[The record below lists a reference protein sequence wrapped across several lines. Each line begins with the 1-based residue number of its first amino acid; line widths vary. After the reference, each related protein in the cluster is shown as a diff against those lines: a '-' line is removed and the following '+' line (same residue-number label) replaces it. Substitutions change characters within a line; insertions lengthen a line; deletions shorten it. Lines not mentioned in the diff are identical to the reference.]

1 MKAVLFWTINDFPAY
16 GNLSGSVTK
25 GYNACPICVDETKPI
40 RLKHCKKMVFLK
52 NRRFLRRNHPYRK
65 QAAAFDNT
73 IENEVAPEPL
83 SGEEVL
89 ARVEGLPRE
98 FGKTQKPAKRGDQPR
113 PCWKKKK
120 RVL

>member
-1 MKAVLFWTINDFPAY
+1 
-16 GNLSGSVTK
+16 
-25 GYNACPICVDETKPI
+25 
-40 RLKHCKKMVFLK
+40 MVFLK

-65 QAAAFDNT
+65 QAVAFDNT

-98 FGKTQKPAKRGDQPR
+98 FGKTQI
-113 PCWKKKK
+113 
-120 RVL
+120 